1 MNSYFLID
9 KETSKDKTLKKPFS
23 QNPKTSRKLDLQN
36 VTWQS
41 TVWNSQNQNWNNL
54 GVEIFEKCKQPKT
67 EKMEIRWT
75 RNVRDKTKAW

>member
-1 MNSYFLID
+1 MSCDSWQRNAWN
-9 KETSKDKTLKKPFS
+9 SKD
-23 QNPKTSRKLDLQN
+23 
-36 VTWQS
+36 
-41 TVWNSQNQNWNNL
+41 QNWYNL